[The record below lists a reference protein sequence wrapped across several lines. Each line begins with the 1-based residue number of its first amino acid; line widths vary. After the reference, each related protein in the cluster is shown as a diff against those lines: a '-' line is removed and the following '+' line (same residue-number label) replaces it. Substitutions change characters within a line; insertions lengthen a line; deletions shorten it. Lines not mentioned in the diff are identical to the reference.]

1 MIVTSLKRSQ
11 ACTVICPNPAA
22 GQHQPAPSPE
32 TPRQT
37 QAGLL
42 HCRQMFYQL
51 SYQEGLPTLLF
62 TWDQTMMEVMKMMV
76 TSLKRSMHVL
86 LHSVPP
92 TLKQA
97 TTNPCLHQ
105 KLSDTH
111 RQVQESLLCGHCSFY
126 LGPGAQG
133 SVVPSESPFPSPM

>member
-1 MIVTSLKRSQ
+1 MGCHLLLQGIFPTQGS
-11 ACTVICPNPAA
+11 NP
-22 GQHQPAPSPE
+22 GLLDF
-32 TPRQT
+32 RQT
-37 QAGLL
+37 L
-42 HCRQMFYQL
+42 YYL

-62 TWDQTMMEVMKMMV
+62 TWGQTMVEAMKMMV

-97 TTNPCLHQ
+97 TTNPRLCQ

-111 RQVQESLLCGHCSFY
+111 RQVQDSLLCGHCSFF

-133 SVVPSESPFPSPM
+133 SVVPSKSLFPSPM